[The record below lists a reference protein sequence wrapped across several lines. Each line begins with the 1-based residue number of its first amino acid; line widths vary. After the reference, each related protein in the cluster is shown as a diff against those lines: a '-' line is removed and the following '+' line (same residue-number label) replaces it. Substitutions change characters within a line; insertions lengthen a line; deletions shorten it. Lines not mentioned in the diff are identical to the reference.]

1 MINKMDIAE
10 IIINEISDN
19 YSNLEEVKLYI
30 KLHKNLC
37 NDFLYSDNKYKESVI
52 ILSHIFKNV
61 MTDFCKEVTNC
72 INKEGVY
79 KNE

>member
-1 MINKMDIAE
+1 MINKIDIAE
-10 IIINEISDN
+10 IIINEINNN
-19 YSNLEEVKLYI
+19 YGNLEEVKLYI

-37 NDFLYSDNKYKESVI
+37 NDVLYSDDKYKESVM
-52 ILSHIFKNV
+52 ILSHIFKNI